1 MSMSNRRNSS
11 DFQYP
16 LLESTVHVLVGPRM
30 ALVLGPGS
38 DCFDAGNTNSL
49 FIFEGIRMEGS
60 RPGHGIVLEWS
71 ELSSPRGE
79 NRQLL
84 E

>member
-1 MSMSNRRNSS
+1 MTIHGIRLSFNIP
-11 DFQYP
+11 FV
-16 LLESTVHVLVGPRM
+16 ESTVHALVGPRI

-38 DCFDAGNTNSL
+38 DCIDAGNTHSL
-49 FIFEGIRMEGS
+49 FIFEGIRIPGS

-71 ELSSPRGE
+71 EFSSPRGE

>member
-1 MSMSNRRNSS
+1 M
-11 DFQYP
+11 
-16 LLESTVHVLVGPRM
+16 GPRI

-60 RPGHGIVLEWS
+60 RPGPLIIHCSGVERVQFP
-71 ELSSPRGE
+71 EGGE
-79 NRQLL
+79 
-84 E
+84 

>member
-1 MSMSNRRNSS
+1 MFWWDQEWLLFS
-11 DFQYP
+11 DQ
-16 LLESTVHVLVGPRM
+16 EVIVLM
-30 ALVLGPGS
+30 PGIH
-38 DCFDAGNTNSL
+38 SL

-71 ELSSPRGE
+71 EFSSPRGE